1 MSFRDVFL
9 LCNQLQLQVVE
20 VELDAKVVVDLLSQN
35 SRSNNY
41 NTSLLDAC
49 RELLGWISLTRVKHC
64 FREANKCAH
73 AFARRRE
80 KLQQDSMFFE
90 NPYSDALIF
99 VKFTGC
105 VDIAIA
111 MMLSFDYM

>member
-1 MSFRDVFL
+1 M
-9 LCNQLQLQVVE
+9 E

-41 NTSLLDAC
+41 NTSLLDC
-49 RELLGWISLTRVKHC
+49 RELPSWISLTRVKHS

-73 AFARRRE
+73 AFARRGE

-99 VKFTGC
+99 VKFTRVGC
-105 VDIAIA
+105 VDITIA
-111 MMLSFDYM
+111 MMLSFDSV